1 VRTAIF
7 AAAAVLAAGPALS
20 AERFEY
26 AGIGLDARPGA
37 VKPRF
42 PNSKVVGDELRVD
55 PRDSRDHVYAIR
67 FAGSRAP
74 RSVRIGFERPSEGE
88 RSGVPRFPKCKAV
101 EASLRAKYGTPD
113 EVRKSVAGAAQRADR
128 LWKGA
133 RETLTLAC
141 FVGPGTELLAEA
153 VIVAER

>member
-1 VRTAIF
+1 VRTAIL
-7 AAAAVLAAGPALS
+7 AAAAVLAAGPAAP

-26 AGIGLDARPGA
+26 AGIGLDSRRGA
-37 VKPRF
+37 IESRF
-42 PNSKVVGDELRVD
+42 PNSKLVGDELRID

-74 RSVRIGFERPSEGE
+74 RAVRIGFERPAEGE
-88 RSGVPRFPKCKAV
+88 RRKVPRFPKCKAV
-101 EASLRAKYGTPD
+101 EGSLRARYGAPD
-113 EVRKSVAGAAQRADR
+113 EVRKSVADGAQRADR
-128 LWKGA
+128 LWNGA

-153 VIVAER
+153 VVIAER

>member
-1 VRTAIF
+1 MRAAIL
-7 AAAAVLAAGPALS
+7 AAAAVLATGPALS

-26 AGIGLDARPGA
+26 AGIGLDTRPGA

-42 PNSKVVGDELRVD
+42 PNSKAVGDELRVD

-67 FAGSRAP
+67 FAAGRPP
-74 RSVRIGFERPSEGE
+74 RSARLGFERPAEGE
-88 RSGVPRFPKCKAV
+88 RSKVPRFPKCKAV
-101 EASLRAKYGTPD
+101 EAGLRAKYGAPD
-113 EVRKSVAGAAQRADR
+113 EVRKFVAEAAQRADR
-128 LWKGA
+128 IWKGA

-153 VIVAER
+153 VIIAER